1 MFGTHFYHQ
10 RIRKAV
16 AAFGSL
22 FNNIYVI
29 RKDSSGNVLSQVKAP
44 LAYAPRMKYLERI
57 QNQQDLNADQKLAIK
72 LPRLSFEMTSLQYDS
87 TRMLGKTNKFSAFD
101 SDTNKKVF
109 YAGVPYNLYFDLN
122 LYAATQDD
130 ALQILEQIIPYFSPE
145 YSLTIKPF
153 DDHPNIKE
161 DIPLTIISTAFT
173 DDFEGSVEQ
182 RRTIIYTLSFEM
194 KAMFYGPIGN
204 QSIIREVQNNY
215 YLIDTDWDSDGIT
228 SNITITP
235 DPIDV
240 DPDSDY
246 GFTTVKTD
254 YIG

>member
-16 AAFGSL
+16 ASFGSL

-29 RKDSSGNVLSQVKAP
+29 RKNSSGDVISQVKAP

-57 QNQQDLNADQKLAIK
+57 QNQQNLNTDQKLAIK
-72 LPRLSFEMTSLQYDS
+72 LPRLSFELTSLQYDS
-87 TRMLGKTNKFSAFD
+87 TRMVGKTNKFSAYD
-101 SDTNKKVF
+101 TDTNKKVF

-130 ALQILEQIIPYFSPE
+130 ALQILEQIIPYFSPQ

-153 DDHPNIKE
+153 EDYPNIKE
-161 DIPLTIISTAFT
+161 DIPLTIVSTAFT

-204 QSIIREVQNNY
+204 QSVIREVQNNY
-215 YLIDTDWDSDGIT
+215 YLIDTNWDSDGIT
-228 SNITITP
+228 STITITP
-235 DPIDV
+235 DPSDV